1 MLRYTHKLCTTT
13 RAFHTCT
20 TRSMLDIGLFRAG
33 RPGGNPDLVRESQR
47 KRFAKV
53 ELVDQVIEAD
63 EQWRKRTNS
72 N

>member
-1 MLRYTHKLCTTT
+1 
-13 RAFHTCT
+13 
-20 TRSMLDIGLFRAG
+20 MLDIGLFRAG